1 VTGLLSIGLPVGPEV
16 LALLVLAAFVAGFID
31 SIAGGGGLLALPA
44 ILLAGAPPVTA
55 LATNKLQ
62 GMFGTAS
69 AAIHYARAGQVSLR
83 SQAGPALIAGLAAG
97 AGSLLAAQLPAETIR
112 AALPVLL
119 IAVALYFGLRRGLN
133 DQDRAERIRPR
144 TFNATAVPGLA
155 FYDGVLGPG
164 TGSFYMLAFVSLRGH
179 GLLKATAHTKLL
191 NFASNVGSLLVFALV
206 APIWWPVGLA
216 MGAAQFAGAQVGSRL
231 AVRVGAGLIRPL
243 LVVVSVALALRLLWQ
258 AWAG

>member
-1 VTGLLSIGLPVGPEV
+1 MTGLLSIGLPVGPEV
-16 LALLVLAAFVAGFID
+16 LLLLVLAAFVAGFID

-69 AAIHYARAGQVSLR
+69 AAIHYARAGQVDLR
-83 SQAGPALIAGLAAG
+83 AQAGPALVAGLAAG
-97 AGSLLAAQLPAETIR
+97 AGSLLAAQLPAEAIR

-164 TGSFYMLAFVSLRGH
+164 TGSFYMLAFVALRGH

-191 NFASNVGSLLVFALV
+191 NFASNLGSMLVFSLV
-206 APIWWPVGLA
+206 ATVWWPVGLA
-216 MGAAQFAGAQVGSRL
+216 MGAAQFAGAQAGSRL
-231 AVRVGAGLIRPL
+231 AVRVGAGLIRPP
-243 LVVVSVALALRLLWQ
+243 LVAVSVALALRLLWQ
-258 AWAG
+258 AWAS

>member
-1 VTGLLSIGLPVGPEV
+1 MILDLLPVTPEI
-16 LALLVLAAFVAGFID
+16 LALLILAAFAAGFID

-69 AAIHYARAGQVSLR
+69 AALHYARAGQVDLR
-83 SQAGPALIAGLAAG
+83 AQAGPALIAAVAAG
-97 AGSLLAAQLPAETIR
+97 AGALLASRLPAEAIR
-112 AALPVLL
+112 AAMPVLL
-119 IAVALYFGLRRGLN
+119 IGVALYFGFRKGLN
-133 DQDRAERIRPR
+133 DDDRIERIREPA
-144 TFNATAVPGLA
+144 FNATAVPGLA

-164 TGSFYMLAFVSLRGH
+164 TGSFYMLGFVALRGH

-191 NFASNVGSLLVFALV
+191 NFASNIGAMAVFVVV
-206 APIWWPVGLA
+206 ASPWWLVGLC
-216 MGAAQFAGAQVGSRL
+216 MGAAQFAGAQLGSRL
-231 AVRVGAGLIRPL
+231 AVRIGAGLIRPL
-243 LVVVSVALALRLLWQ
+243 LVTVSVALALRLLWQ

>member
-1 VTGLLSIGLPVGPEV
+1 VIPLDVAPEV
-16 LALLVLAAFVAGFID
+16 LGLLVLAAFVAGVID

-69 AAIHYARAGQVSLR
+69 AALHYARAGQVEPR
-83 SQAGPALIAGLAAG
+83 SQAGPALLAALAGGGG
-97 AGSLLAAQLPAETIR
+97 ALLASRLPAEAIR

-119 IAVALYFGLRRGLN
+119 IGVALYFALKKGLN
-133 DQDRAERIRPR
+133 DDDRHERMTGR
-144 TFNATAVPGLA
+144 TFGASFVPGMA

-164 TGSFYMLAFVSLRGH
+164 TGSFFMLGFVTLRGF

-191 NFASNVGSLLVFALV
+191 NFASNLGSMAVFALV
-206 APIWWPVGLA
+206 ASPWWLVGLS
-216 MGAAQFAGAQVGSRL
+216 MGATQFAGAQVGSRL
-231 AVRVGAGLIRPL
+231 AVRVGARVIRPL
-243 LVVVSVALALRLLWQ
+243 LVVTSVALALRLLWQ
-258 AWAG
+258 AWSA

>member
-1 VTGLLSIGLPVGPEV
+1 MILDLLPVTPEI
-16 LALLVLAAFVAGFID
+16 LALLILAAFAAGFID

-69 AAIHYARAGQVSLR
+69 AALHYARAGQVDLR
-83 SQAGPALIAGLAAG
+83 AQAGPALIAAAAAG
-97 AGSLLAAQLPAETIR
+97 AGALLASRLPAEAIR
-112 AALPVLL
+112 GAMPVLL
-119 IAVALYFGLRRGLN
+119 IGVALYFGFRKGLN
-133 DQDRAERIRPR
+133 DDDRLERIREPA
-144 TFNATAVPGLA
+144 FNATAVPGLA

-164 TGSFYMLAFVSLRGH
+164 TGSFFMLGFVALRGH

-191 NFASNVGSLLVFALV
+191 NFASNIGAMAVFVLV
-206 APIWWPVGLA
+206 ASPWWLVGLG
-216 MGAAQFAGAQVGSRL
+216 MGAAQFAGAQLGSRL

-243 LVVVSVALALRLLWQ
+243 LVTVSVALALRLLWQ

>member
-1 VTGLLSIGLPVGPEV
+1 MLTELLPIAPEI
-16 LALLVLAAFVAGFID
+16 LLLLVLAAFAAGFID

-69 AAIHYARAGQVSLR
+69 AAIHYARAGQVDLKR
-83 SQAGPALIAGLAAG
+83 QLGPALIAAIAAG
-97 AGSLLAAQLPAETIR
+97 LGALLASRLPAEAIR

-119 IAVALYFGLRRGLN
+119 IAVALYFGLRRGLS
-133 DQDRAERIRPR
+133 DDDRAERIRPE

-164 TGSFYMLAFVSLRGH
+164 TGSFYMLAFVGLRGH

-191 NFASNVGSLLVFALV
+191 NFASNIGSMAVFALV
-206 APIWWPVGLA
+206 ASPWWLVGLC
-216 MGAAQFAGAQVGSRL
+216 MGAAQFAGAQLGSRL
-231 AVRVGAGLIRPL
+231 AVRIGARLIRPL
-243 LVVVSVALALRLLWQ
+243 LVTVSVALALRLLWQ
-258 AWAG
+258 AWFA

>member
-1 VTGLLSIGLPVGPEV
+1 MLPISPEILL
-16 LALLVLAAFVAGFID
+16 LLVLAAFVAGVID

-69 AAIHYARAGQVSLR
+69 AVIHYARAGQVEPR
-83 SQAGPALIAGLAAG
+83 RQIGPALVAALSAGGG
-97 AGSLLAAQLPAETIR
+97 ALVASHLPAEAIR
-112 AALPVLL
+112 AVLPVLL
-119 IAVALYFGLRRGLN
+119 IAVALYFGFRKGL
-133 DQDRAERIRPR
+133 DDEDRHERMTPAA
-144 TFNATAVPGLA
+144 FNATAVPGLA

-164 TGSFYMLAFVSLRGH
+164 TGSFYMLAFVALRGH

-191 NFASNVGSLLVFALV
+191 NFASNVGSMLVFALV
-206 APIWWPVGLA
+206 AQPWWLVGLC
-216 MGAAQFAGAQVGSRL
+216 MGAAQFAGAQVGARL
-231 AVRVGAGLIRPL
+231 AVRVGARMIRPL

-258 AWAG
+258 AWSG

>member
-1 VTGLLSIGLPVGPEV
+1 VTLPIGPEV
-16 LALLVLAAFVAGFID
+16 LALLVLAAFVAGVID

-69 AAIHYARAGQVSLR
+69 AALHYARAGQVDLR
-83 SQAGPALIAGLAAG
+83 SQAGPALVAAAAAG
-97 AGSLLAAQLPAETIR
+97 CGALLASRLPAEAIR

-133 DQDRAERIRPR
+133 DEDRAQRITAPA
-144 TFNATAVPGLA
+144 FNATAVPGLA
-155 FYDGVLGPG
+155 FYDGILGPG
-164 TGSFYMLAFVSLRGH
+164 TGSFFMLAFVSLRGH

-191 NFASNVGSLLVFALV
+191 NFASNIGSLLVFALV

-231 AVRVGAGLIRPL
+231 AVRIGARVIRPL
-243 LVVVSVALALRLLWQ
+243 LVTVSVALALRLLWQ
-258 AWAG
+258 AWFA

>member
-1 VTGLLSIGLPVGPEV
+1 MILDLLPVTPEI
-16 LALLVLAAFVAGFID
+16 LALLILAAFAAGFID

-69 AAIHYARAGQVSLR
+69 AALHYARAGQVDLR
-83 SQAGPALIAGLAAG
+83 AQAFPALIAAIAAG
-97 AGSLLAAQLPAETIR
+97 AGALLASRLPAEAIR
-112 AALPVLL
+112 AAMPILL
-119 IAVALYFGLRRGLN
+119 IGVALYFGFRKGLN
-133 DQDRAERIRPR
+133 DDDRIERIREPA
-144 TFNATAVPGLA
+144 FNATAVPGLA

-164 TGSFYMLAFVSLRGH
+164 TGSFYMLGFVTLRGM

-191 NFASNVGSLLVFALV
+191 NFASNIGAMAVFVLV
-206 APIWWPVGLA
+206 AQPWWLVGLC
-216 MGAAQFAGAQVGSRL
+216 MGAAQFAGAQLGSRL
-231 AVRVGAGLIRPL
+231 AVRIGAGLIRPL
-243 LVVVSVALALRLLWQ
+243 LVTVSVALALRLLWQ

>member
-1 VTGLLSIGLPVGPEV
+1 MISDLLPIAPEI
-16 LALLVLAAFVAGFID
+16 LGLLVLAAFAAGLID

-62 GMFGTAS
+62 GTFGTAS
-69 AAIHYARAGQVSLR
+69 AAIHYARAGQVDLR
-83 SQAGPALIAGLAAG
+83 TQTGPALLAALAAG
-97 AGSLLAAQLPAETIR
+97 GGSLLAAQLPAEAIR
-112 AALPVLL
+112 AVLPILL
-119 IAVALYFGLRRGLN
+119 IAVALYFGFRKGL
-133 DQDRAERIRPR
+133 DDEDRAERIPPR

-155 FYDGVLGPG
+155 FYDGILGPG

-191 NFASNVGSLLVFALV
+191 NFASNLGSLLVFALV
-206 APIWWPVGLA
+206 AQPWWLVGLC

-258 AWAG
+258 AWSG

>member
-1 VTGLLSIGLPVGPEV
+1 VTLPIGPEV
-16 LALLVLAAFVAGFID
+16 LALLVLAAFVAGVID

-69 AAIHYARAGQVSLR
+69 AALHYARAGQVDLR
-83 SQAGPALIAGLAAG
+83 SQAFPALLAALAAG
-97 AGSLLAAQLPAETIR
+97 AGALLASRLPAEAIR

-119 IAVALYFGLRRGLN
+119 IGVALYFGFRRGLS
-133 DQDRAERIRPR
+133 DESRAERLPEPA
-144 TFNATAVPGLA
+144 FNATAVPGLA

-164 TGSFYMLAFVSLRGH
+164 TGSFYMLAFVALRGH

-191 NFASNVGSLLVFALV
+191 NFASNIGAMAVFALV
-206 APIWWPVGLA
+206 APVWWLVGLS
-216 MGAAQFAGAQVGSRL
+216 MGLAQFAGAQLGSRM
-231 AVRVGAGLIRPL
+231 AVRIGARLIRPL
-243 LVVVSVALALRLLWQ
+243 LVTVSVALALRLLWQ
-258 AWAG
+258 AWSG